1 MKLYIINKLNEYFP
15 ELNNDINEY
24 INDYDDIYLH
34 LIFGDIIN
42 PYLLDL
48 LNDSHSNYSKLLR
61 MAELIESMSCMD
73 IYIQEVVSTTVLERL
88 FSENKIIL
96 FQDFAGTNTIK
107 LIDDVR
113 KLFK

>member
-15 ELNNDINEY
+15 ELSNDIKEY
-24 INDYDDIYLH
+24 IDDYNDIYFH

-42 PYLLDL
+42 PYLLEL
-48 LNDSHSNYSKLLR
+48 LNDPQFNYYKIIK

-73 IYIQEVVSTTVLERL
+73 IDVQEVVATVFERL
-88 FSENKIIL
+88 FSENKMTF
-96 FQDFAGTNTIK
+96 FQEFAGMNTIK

-113 KLFK
+113 ELFK